1 MKISKTSE
9 ICKLHISQNKMYIHV
24 SLLHVSYVNS
34 VVRKTSLKISKGG
47 NQKSRRTDNTM
58 AKRKK
63 DKKKTQNTTEKT
75 KD

>member
-9 ICKLHISQNKMYIHV
+9 ICKLHISQNKIYIHV

-58 AKRKK
+58 VKRKRT
-63 DKKKTQNTTEKT
+63 KKKHKT
-75 KD
+75 LQRKL